1 MQGAPAKAE
10 EAKNSVKEAAEE
22 VTKQESIVKAVA
34 LKLSELKGTV
44 KEGSPTPTVPP
55 NVESMSVEDL
65 KTQLT
70 AWGVEADW
78 DPTQDKAV
86 LIERVTVCVLPWFGS
101 SYTRNQAIQSLYTV
115 TTDTPMPKGPL
126 NVDSMSVDAD

>member
-1 MQGAPAKAE
+1 MRADAQGAPAKAE
-10 EAKNSVKEAAEE
+10 EAKNAVKVSAEE

-44 KEGSPTPTVPP
+44 KESSATPTVPP
-55 NVESMSVEDL
+55 NVDSMSVEDL
-65 KTQLT
+65 KAQLT

-86 LIERVTVCVLPWFGS
+86 LIERVTVRFFRSVQEMLFCL
-101 SYTRNQAIQSLYTV
+101 
-115 TTDTPMPKGPL
+115 
-126 NVDSMSVDAD
+126 SMSKCARYTLHPWA